1 MSIFC
6 YKKIDSAVRLGEQFR
21 VKREEMGMT
30 LETAALLTHIPLKY
44 LLALEQSQFVD
55 LPKTKAHRLAYVK
68 EYAACLNLSPQ
79 VCVGQFSCEDGLEGS
94 LLIHPHRA
102 VKLFPF
108 SSISTAL
115 RAIILVSMVIFFASY
130 LVWQV
135 RRVLEPP
142 QLAVYSPVEGHVLT
156 QTRTIIAGETE
167 KETHLT
173 VNGQDIMVAE
183 DGKFETM
190 IDLTTGVNTITI
202 EATKKHGKT
211 TTLTRHVVVKQTAGI
226 SEVSVR

>member
-6 YKKIDSAVRLGEQFR
+6 YKKIDAAVRLGEQFCK
-21 VKREEMGMT
+21 KREELKLT
-30 LETAALLTHIPLKY
+30 LEEAAEKTRVPLKY
-44 LLALEQSQFVD
+44 LAALEKSRFSD
-55 LPKTKAHRLAYVK
+55 LPKTKVHRLAYVK
-68 EYAACLNLSPQ
+68 EYATYLNLSPQ

-94 LLIHPHRA
+94 HFIHPLRA
-102 VKLFPF
+102 IKLFPF

-115 RAIILVSMVIFFASY
+115 RTTILASLVIFFASY

-142 QLAVYSPVEGHVLT
+142 RLAVYAPIEGHVLN
-156 QTRTIIAGETE
+156 QTRTAIVGETE

-173 VNGQDIMVAE
+173 INGQDVMVTE
-183 DGKFETM
+183 DGKFDAT
-190 IDLTTGVNTITI
+190 IDLTVGVNTITI
-202 EATKKHGKT
+202 EAVKKHGKT

-226 SEVSVR
+226 DEVSLR